1 MNDEDYMH
9 ANQELLAQVREFVR
23 RDTTY
28 SLSELTAKGM
38 SARGSSSAGYGHI
51 HYSNNTGP
59 TVEIIREFKEYEEE
73 LEEEDET
80 VFTFDPEE
88 LYD

>member
-28 SLSELTAKGM
+28 SLSELTANGM
-38 SARGSSSAGYGHI
+38 SVRGTSSAGYGHT